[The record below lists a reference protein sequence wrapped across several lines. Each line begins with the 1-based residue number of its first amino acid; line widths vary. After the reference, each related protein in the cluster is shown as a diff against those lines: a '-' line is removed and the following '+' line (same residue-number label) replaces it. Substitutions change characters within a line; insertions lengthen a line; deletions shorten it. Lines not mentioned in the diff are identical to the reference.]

1 MIGMDPAKKQ
11 IILDPEAAPKSPEEV
26 EAPEIRVLEALREMM
41 KRDVRARKLSPVEV
55 VDHPLK
61 ADWRLNA
68 KLNAYLTGAEAE
80 ARSAAQAAEAALGRG
95 AAATPLLV

>member
-1 MIGMDPAKKQ
+1 MIGMDPEKKQ
-11 IILDPEAAPKSPEEV
+11 IVLDPEAAPKSPEEV

-68 KLNAYLTGAEAE
+68 KLNAYLTGAEA
-80 ARSAAQAAEAALGRG
+80 RSAAQAAEAALG
-95 AAATPLLV
+95 